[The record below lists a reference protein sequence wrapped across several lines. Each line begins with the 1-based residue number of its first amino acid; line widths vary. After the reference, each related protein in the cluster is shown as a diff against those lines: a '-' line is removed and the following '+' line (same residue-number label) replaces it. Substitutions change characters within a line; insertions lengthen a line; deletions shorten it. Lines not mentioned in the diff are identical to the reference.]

1 MAKIRKGIS
10 YLKKY
15 GIKKFVIRLYEKL
28 LLRIGMNY
36 SQWNRKYGV
45 TGQQLRQQKK
55 HVFEYSPKIS
65 IVVPLY
71 CTPPKYLHA
80 MIRSVLEQT
89 YANWELCLSDGSGA
103 VRDMQEQESRETEGI
118 FSLKKELDRY
128 MQEERIRVVYSEKAL
143 DIAANTNAAIEL
155 ATGEYIAFMD
165 HDDLLA
171 PNALYECV
179 AALKEEPG
187 TDFIYSDE
195 DKVSMNGKKLFEPH
209 FKPDFNL
216 DFLRST
222 NYICHLVVVKKDL
235 CERVGRLRA
244 GYNGA
249 QDYDFVL
256 RCIEQTN
263 NIYHIP
269 RILYHWRSHENSTA
283 ANPESKM
290 YAFEAGKKAI
300 ESHLDRCGIE
310 AKVRQREYLG
320 TYHIEYPLT
329 DEPLV
334 SVIIPN
340 KDAAE
345 DLKKCI
351 DSLEHNSSY
360 RNLEYVIIENNSES
374 QEIFQFYEELEREN
388 PKAKVYRY
396 DGSFNY
402 SKINNFAVSKAK
414 GAYLLLLN
422 NDTELIKPDSIR
434 EMLRICMREDVGIV
448 GAKLLY
454 FDNTV
459 QHAGVI
465 LGAGGIAGH
474 CFIGIDEKHPG
485 YFGRAVCVQ
494 DYNAVTAACMMT
506 KRSVFEQ
513 VNGLREEF
521 AVAFNDI
528 DYCMKVREQGY
539 LVVFTPDAEFYHYE
553 SKSRGLDTTPEKAER
568 FQREIRLFENLWP
581 EILEKGDN
589 YYNPNLS
596 YERADFY
603 RKP

>member
-1 MAKIRKGIS
+1 MSKIKKGIL

-15 GIKKFVIRLYEKL
+15 GVRKFAAKLQEKL
-28 LLRIGMNY
+28 LLRIGINY
-36 SQWNRKYGV
+36 KQWNKKYGV
-45 TGQQLRQQKK
+45 TGQQLRQQRE
-55 HVFEYSPKIS
+55 HAFEYNPRIS

-89 YANWELCLSDGSGA
+89 YENWELCLSDGSGETH
-103 VRDMQEQESRETEGI
+103 DIQEQETGGTEGV
-118 FSLKKELDRY
+118 FRLKEELDRY
-128 MQEERIRVVYSEKAL
+128 EQEERIRVVYSKEAL

-179 AALKEEPG
+179 KALNEYPQ

-216 DFLRST
+216 DLLRST
-222 NYICHLVVVKKDL
+222 NYICHLVVVKKVL
-235 CERVGRLRA
+235 CERVGRLQA

-256 RCIEQTN
+256 RCIEQTEK
-263 NIYHIP
+263 IYHIP
-269 RILYHWRSHENSTA
+269 KILYHWRTHENSTA
-283 ANPESKM
+283 ANPQSKM
-290 YAFEAGKKAI
+290 YAFEAGKRAV
-300 ESHLDRCGIE
+300 ESHLSRCGIE
-310 AKVRQREYLG
+310 ATVQQREYLG
-320 TYHIEYPLT
+320 TYHIEYPLMG
-329 DEPLV
+329 EPLV
-334 SVIIPN
+334 SIIIPN

-345 DLKKCI
+345 DLRKCI
-351 DSLEHNSSY
+351 DSLEQNSTY

-374 QEIFQFYEELEREN
+374 QEIFQFYEELERKN
-388 PKAKVYRY
+388 PRVKVYRY
-396 DGSFNY
+396 EGVFNY
-402 SKINNFAVSKAK
+402 SRINNFGVSKAN
-414 GAYLLLLN
+414 GEYLLLLN
-422 NDTELIKPDSIR
+422 NDTALIKPDSIR
-434 EMLRICMREDVGIV
+434 EMLSICMREDVGIV

-474 CFIGIDEKHPG
+474 CFIGIAEKHPG

-506 KRSVFEQ
+506 KRSVFER
-513 VNGLREEF
+513 VDGLREEF

-528 DYCMKVREQGY
+528 DYCMKVRKQGY
-539 LVVFTPDAEFYHYE
+539 LVVYTPDAEFYHYE
-553 SKSRGLDTTPEKAER
+553 SKSRGSDTTPEKAER
-568 FQREIRLFENLWP
+568 FNREIRLFEKLWP
-581 EILEKGDN
+581 EILKKGDN

-603 RKP
+603 LKP